1 MDSKQTFWGSF
12 DKCRARIHRAGLF
25 DLEGKEV
32 MRSSFPEEKTTEFN
46 VKNEWKSVLGR
57 N

>member
-25 DLEGKEV
+25 DLGGKEV